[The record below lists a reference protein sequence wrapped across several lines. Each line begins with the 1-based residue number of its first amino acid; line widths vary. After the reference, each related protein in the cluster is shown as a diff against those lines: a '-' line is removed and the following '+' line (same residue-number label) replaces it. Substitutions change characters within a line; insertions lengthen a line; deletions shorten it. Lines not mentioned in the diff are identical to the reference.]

1 VLSFWYADSAEKKVT
16 RKPLSKVESS
26 ISLKNTVAR
35 LGGSVGKV
43 TTSPGIV
50 NVYAD
55 KTQAADG
62 KVYVLYPVTEVLN
75 LTVPAARK
83 RARTGGLIDMD
94 TVMPKNTV
102 KASGGYVLVEA
113 SQLNGRVIKKVL
125 TKQLGKGDTILL
137 NYNRSYSTKVI
148 GTGADSNAVNAFSEE
163 LQALTK
169 ESPYFRD
176 LANPGYSE
184 RPAGIAYTARGLNM
198 DGGVT
203 VFAKSITPEIYKAH
217 QKSLHMM
224 ETGEEPMDIDQ
235 PENVKGGE
243 ADPSDN
249 QDKQTIGKK
258 RAQETP
264 AGPVSKKTKT
274 RATDALKKSE
284 ELLK

>member
-1 VLSFWYADSAEKKVT
+1 MDKFMTRLKEEEFIGGDVTTENAAAWTKFFGDRIPDPIDAAFDEDTTESWVQAKPNYASHDDGGLASYLCGKLERHYPKNSRQNVLSFWYADSAEKKVT

-102 KASGGYVLVEA
+102 KASGGYVTIANTLTL
-113 SQLNGRVIKKVL
+113 SLFVL
-125 TKQLGKGDTILL
+125 
-137 NYNRSYSTKVI
+137 R
-148 GTGADSNAVNAFSEE
+148 FSWRH
-163 LQALTK
+163 L
-169 ESPYFRD
+169 S
-176 LANPGYSE
+176 
-184 RPAGIAYTARGLNM
+184 
-198 DGGVT
+198 
-203 VFAKSITPEIYKAH
+203 
-217 QKSLHMM
+217 
-224 ETGEEPMDIDQ
+224 
-235 PENVKGGE
+235 
-243 ADPSDN
+243 
-249 QDKQTIGKK
+249 
-258 RAQETP
+258 
-264 AGPVSKKTKT
+264 
-274 RATDALKKSE
+274 
-284 ELLK
+284 